1 MHATQPTGI
10 AIKITA
16 SAAATPSVI
25 LKPLL
30 KLLSSMASRLLPGR
44 ARRNQIDGCR
54 GMEHCTMLFSSHC

>member
-16 SAAATPSVI
+16 SAAATPNVI

-30 KLLSSMASRLLPGR
+30 KLLSSMAYRVLPSR
-44 ARRNQIDGCR
+44 AMRNQMDGCR
-54 GMEHCTMLFSSHC
+54 GYGTVDAASL

>member
-10 AIKITA
+10 ATKITA

-30 KLLSSMASRLLPGR
+30 KLLSSMASRLLSGR
-44 ARRNQIDGCR
+44 EKRNPIDGCK
-54 GMEHCTMLFSSHC
+54 GYGTLHAAFL